1 MVKLLG
7 APEPND
13 VFEIVLKHKHV
24 YLSNLDKNS
33 SMRIELFR
41 ELFRDNKLN
50 DRETGIVDI
59 WNDKVEAK
67 VAKFLNFAK
76 N

>member
-1 MVKLLG
+1 MQETLL
-7 APEPND
+7 D
-13 VFEIVLKHKHV
+13 LSFEALV
-24 YLSNLDKNS
+24 YDSRIPRAWGVCQKNS

-41 ELFRDNKLN
+41 DNKLP
-50 DRETGIVDI
+50 DREAEIFDI

-67 VAKFLNFAK
+67 VAKFLDFAK